1 MINNNQLINSNF
13 NVSVMK
19 AILKCFLFFVLI
31 TVSFGAVGQNKQFYK
46 VISFD
51 EKIDFGNVDAS
62 AKWTI
67 NNSEAKVFTSLN
79 GKQINDYVF
88 RETGVYEIQFLE
100 TKKHSEECNHPMFPD
115 KITVKVNPV
124 KMTYN
129 FSKIEFSEKIERGR
143 NYENLIISVPVTITA
158 IDNSTAKL
166 PTPGLSIAG
175 IGVALNAKSVDEEVV
190 VRNGVQVLKYQVSGI
205 VNAESYLMFDFSN
218 FNGGV
223 QTYNLPQIIN

>member
-1 MINNNQLINSNF
+1 
-13 NVSVMK
+13 MK
-19 AILKCFLFFVLI
+19 TILKCSLFFALI
-31 TVSFGAVGQNKQFYK
+31 IGSFNAVAQSKQFYK

-67 NNSEAKVFTSLN
+67 NNMGAKVFASLN

-88 RETGVYEIQFLE
+88 QQTGEYEIQFLE
-100 TKKHSEECNHPMFPD
+100 TKKHNEECSHPMFPD

-124 KMTYN
+124 KLTFN

-143 NYENLIISVPVTITA
+143 NYENLIITVPVTITSKN
-158 IDNSTAKL
+158 NSISKL
-166 PTPGLSIAG
+166 PAPGLSIAG
-175 IGVALNAKSVDEEVV
+175 IGVELKAEPMNNDVE
-190 VRNGVQVLKYQVSGI
+190 VRNGDQVLKYKVSGM
-205 VNAESYLMFDFSN
+205 VKEQSYLMFDFSD

>member
-175 IGVALNAKSVDEEVV
+175 IGAALNAKSVDEEVV

-205 VNAESYLMFDFSN
+205 VNAESYLMFDFSD

>member
-13 NVSVMK
+13 NVPGMK
-19 AILKCFLFFVLI
+19 TILKFFLFFVLI
-31 TVSFGAVGQNKQFYK
+31 TVSFGAIAQNKQFYK

-51 EKIDFGNVDAS
+51 EKINFGNVDAS

-67 NNSEAKVFTSLN
+67 NNSEAKVFTSLD

-88 RETGVYEIQFLE
+88 RQAGVYEIQFLE

-124 KMTYN
+124 KMTFN
-129 FSKIEFSEKIERGR
+129 FSKIQFSEKIERGR

-158 IDNSTAKL
+158 MDNSTAKL
-166 PTPGLSIAG
+166 PAPGLSIAG
-175 IGVALNAKSVDEEVV
+175 IGVELAAKPMNDDVEVK
-190 VRNGVQVLKYQVSGI
+190 NGIQVLKYKVSGMI
-205 VNAESYLMFDFSN
+205 KSESYLMFDFFD
-218 FNGGV
+218 FNDGV
-223 QTYNLPQIIN
+223 QTYNLPQRIN